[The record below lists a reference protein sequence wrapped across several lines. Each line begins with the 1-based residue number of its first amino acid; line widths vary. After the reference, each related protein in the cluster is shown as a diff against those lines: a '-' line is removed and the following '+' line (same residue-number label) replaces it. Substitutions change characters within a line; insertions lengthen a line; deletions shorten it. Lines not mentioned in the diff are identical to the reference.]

1 MCELCCCTF
10 SLIKAIWLGLLFE
23 KVKEKYSRL
32 SEPPP
37 FLFPI
42 FIINKKREKMLSG
55 LEDFLHIWK
64 RFSIL
69 QLPALAVHKP
79 PLFTSPPQHS
89 LSAPCISQIY
99 IYRKNACAVASAGF
113 FFFFYPIE
121 IVSESWITGTWIILQ
136 TALIFLSV
144 CKLLAVL
151 CFFPGTDLDA
161 EEAVSVGTAPAR
173 LLGSIPDGIRCPQF
187 GWQFMWTG
195 KSFAFM
201 CIFFFHGAFCLAAHS
216 RGLSIAGIN

>member
-1 MCELCCCTF
+1 MCGLCCCTI

-23 KVKEKYSRL
+23 KVKGKYSRL

-79 PLFTSPPQHS
+79 PLFTSPPAFPVCS
-89 LSAPCISQIY
+89 LYFPDLHIQKECM
-99 IYRKNACAVASAGF
+99 C
-113 FFFFYPIE
+113 
-121 IVSESWITGTWIILQ
+121 
-136 TALIFLSV
+136 
-144 CKLLAVL
+144 C
-151 CFFPGTDLDA
+151 CFC
-161 EEAVSVGTAPAR
+161 R
-173 LLGSIPDGIRCPQF
+173 I
-187 GWQFMWTG
+187 
-195 KSFAFM
+195 
-201 CIFFFHGAFCLAAHS
+201 IFFFLSNRNCFWELNHRHVNHLANSFDIFISVQTPCSSVLFFWYWFGCWRSGVCRDCTCSSSWVNSRWDQRSTVWLAVHVDWQKFCFHVHFFFPWSFLPCS
-216 RGLSIAGIN
+216 S